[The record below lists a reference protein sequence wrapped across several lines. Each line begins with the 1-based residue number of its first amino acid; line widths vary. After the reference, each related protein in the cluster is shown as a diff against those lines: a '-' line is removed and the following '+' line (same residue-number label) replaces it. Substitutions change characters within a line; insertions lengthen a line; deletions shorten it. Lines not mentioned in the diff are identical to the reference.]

1 MRRILT
7 RSPLPK
13 GAAAQDNAP
22 NRRAAEVYAT
32 MKVVQVLPALEGGG
46 VEQGTLEIADALVR
60 AGHESVVVS
69 SGGRMVDALERG
81 GSRHVHWRIGVKRPE
96 VLLEVRRF
104 RRWLATE
111 RPHIVHARSR
121 MPAWVC
127 WLAWRRMAATRPRF
141 VTTVHGLYSVGAY
154 SAVMTR
160 GERTIAVSDTARRYV
175 ERYYP
180 RTPPQA
186 LRTIHRGV
194 DAERYHRGFEPESDW
209 RERWRGEFPQLVGKR
224 LVLLPG
230 RVTRLKGH
238 RDFIAV
244 LERLRPEFPDVAGL
258 VVGGTDPKH
267 RRYERELR
275 TLAPWLVFVGHRTD
289 LREIMAVATAVT
301 SFSTQPESFGRTV
314 LEALSLGTPVVGYD
328 HGGVGEI
335 LAKTFPPGRARPSDV
350 EDTTAKLRCVLADEG
365 AARRAIRKHDFD
377 VNRMCAQTLALYCE
391 LAEAA

>member
-1 MRRILT
+1 
-7 RSPLPK
+7 
-13 GAAAQDNAP
+13 
-22 NRRAAEVYAT
+22 

-46 VEQGTLEIADALVR
+46 VEQGTLEIAEALVR

-69 SGGRMVDALERG
+69 SGGRMVETLELG
-81 GSRHVHWRIGVKRPE
+81 GSRHVRWRIGAKRPGT
-96 VLLEVRRF
+96 LLEVRRF
-104 RRWLATE
+104 RRWLAAE
-111 RPHIVHARSR
+111 RPHVVHARSR

-127 WLAWRRMAATRPRF
+127 WLAWRRMAVATRPRF

-175 ERYYP
+175 ERNYP

-194 DAERYHRGFEPESDW
+194 DAERYYHGFEPGSGW

-244 LERLRPEFPDVAGL
+244 LERLRAEFADVAGV

-275 TLAPWLVFVGHRTD
+275 DLAPWLVFVDHRTD

-335 LAKTFPPGRARPSDV
+335 LAKAFPPGRARPGSV
-350 EDTTAKLRCVLADEG
+350 EDATAKLRCVLADEE
-365 AARRAIRKHDFD
+365 AARRAIREHDFD
-377 VNRMCAQTLALYCE
+377 VHRMCAQTLALYSE